1 VRATYGDIGTEI
13 KMCQHCWRQLLLFER
28 ESGKMLGGRILE
40 EDTVVVGV
48 ESEGVRDNIV
58 EVLVSE
64 GVRRLRRR
72 KKKSRKIRSGTDL
85 CFNFLVQDDCIINL
99 AMDTK
104 LHLLIKVNLTFQKLA
119 FVKILHSSKGK

>member
-28 ESGKMLGGRILE
+28 ESGKRLGGRILE

-64 GVRRLRRR
+64 GVRWLRRR
-72 KKKSRKIRSGTDL
+72 KKKRGRFDQGQICVS
-85 CFNFLVQDDCIINL
+85 
-99 AMDTK
+99 
-104 LHLLIKVNLTFQKLA
+104 TF
-119 FVKILHSSKGK
+119 